1 MKHVLAFA
9 MVVAL
14 VVALVLG
21 CTTTRTLPDGTV
33 EVEQLDPQALAA
45 FIELARAAIEVAA
58 ATNEAEPDADEPD
71 GDVLADVLE
80 AAALAQAAQL
90 ILQDGVT
97 ADELESLKEIYAQ
110 VEELLARNNVRLKI
124 KTTR

>member
-1 MKHVLAFA
+1 MKHAFA
-9 MVVAL
+9 IAM

-45 FIELARAAIEVAA
+45 FVELARAAIEVAA
-58 ATNEAEPDADEPD
+58 ATNDAKPEADGPD
-71 GDVLADVLE
+71 GDVFADVLE

-97 ADELESLKEIYAQ
+97 AEEMESLKQIYAQ
-110 VEELLARNNVRLKI
+110 VEELLARNNVRLKL
-124 KTTR
+124 KTR

>member
-1 MKHVLAFA
+1 MKHVLALA
-9 MVVAL
+9 M

-45 FIELARAAIEVAA
+45 FVELARAAIEVAA
-58 ATNEAEPDADEPD
+58 AMNEAEPDTDAPD
-71 GDVLADVLE
+71 GDVFADVLE

-97 ADELESLKEIYAQ
+97 AEEMESLKEIYAQ
-110 VEELLARNNVRLKI
+110 VEALLARNNVRLKI

>member
-1 MKHVLAFA
+1 MKHVFAIA
-9 MVVAL
+9 MVVA
-14 VVALVLG
+14 VVLG

-45 FIELARAAIEVAA
+45 FVELARAAIEVAA
-58 ATNEAEPDADEPD
+58 ATNDAKPEADEPD

-97 ADELESLKEIYAQ
+97 AEEMESLKQIYAQ
-110 VEELLARNNVRLKI
+110 VEELLARNNVKLKL
-124 KTTR
+124 KTRC

>member
-1 MKHVLAFA
+1 MKHVFA
-9 MVVAL
+9 IAM

-45 FIELARAAIEVAA
+45 FVELARAAIEVAA
-58 ATNEAEPDADEPD
+58 ATNDAKPEADEPD

-97 ADELESLKEIYAQ
+97 AEEMESLKQIYAQ
-110 VEELLARNNVRLKI
+110 VEELLARNNVRLKL
-124 KTTR
+124 KTAR

>member
-1 MKHVLAFA
+1 MKHVLALA
-9 MVVAL
+9 M

-45 FIELARAAIEVAA
+45 FVELARAAIEVAA
-58 ATNEAEPDADEPD
+58 AMNEAEPDTDAPD
-71 GDVLADVLE
+71 GDVFADVLE

-97 ADELESLKEIYAQ
+97 AEELESLKEIYAQ
-110 VEELLARNNVRLKI
+110 VEALLARNNVRLKI

>member
-1 MKHVLAFA
+1 MKHVLALA
-9 MVVAL
+9 M

-45 FIELARAAIEVAA
+45 FVELARAAIEVAA
-58 ATNEAEPDADEPD
+58 ATNEAEPDTDAPD
-71 GDVLADVLE
+71 GDVFADVLE

-97 ADELESLKEIYAQ
+97 AEEMESLKEIYAQ
-110 VEELLARNNVRLKI
+110 VEALLARNNVRLKI

>member
-1 MKHVLAFA
+1 MKHVFA
-9 MVVAL
+9 IAM

-45 FIELARAAIEVAA
+45 FVELARAAIEVAA
-58 ATNEAEPDADEPD
+58 ATNDAKPESDEPD

-97 ADELESLKEIYAQ
+97 TEEMESLKQIYAQ
-110 VEELLARNNVRLKI
+110 VEELLARNNVRLKL
-124 KTTR
+124 KTAR

>member
-1 MKHVLAFA
+1 MKHVLAIA
-9 MVVAL
+9 M

-45 FIELARAAIEVAA
+45 FVELARAAIEVAA
-58 ATNEAEPDADEPD
+58 ATNDAKPEADEPD

-97 ADELESLKEIYAQ
+97 AEEMESLKQIYAQ
-110 VEELLARNNVRLKI
+110 VEELLARNNVKLKL
-124 KTTR
+124 KTR

>member
-9 MVVAL
+9 M

-45 FIELARAAIEVAA
+45 FVELARAAIEVAA
-58 ATNEAEPDADEPD
+58 ATNEAEPDADEPY
-71 GDVLADVLE
+71 GDVFADVLE

>member
-1 MKHVLAFA
+1 

-45 FIELARAAIEVAA
+45 FVELARAAIEVAA
-58 ATNEAEPDADEPD
+58 VTNEAEPDTDAPD
-71 GDVLADVLE
+71 GDVFADVLE

>member
-9 MVVAL
+9 M

-45 FIELARAAIEVAA
+45 FVELARAAIEVAA
-58 ATNEAEPDADEPD
+58 ATNDAKPEADEPD

-97 ADELESLKEIYAQ
+97 AEEMESLKQIYAQ
-110 VEELLARNNVRLKI
+110 VEELLARNNVRLKL
-124 KTTR
+124 KTAR

>member
-1 MKHVLAFA
+1 M
-9 MVVAL
+9 

-45 FIELARAAIEVAA
+45 FVELARAAIEVAA

-71 GDVLADVLE
+71 GDVFADVLE

-97 ADELESLKEIYAQ
+97 AEEMDSLKQIYAQ
-110 VEELLARNNVRLKI
+110 VEELLVRNNVRLKL
-124 KTTR
+124 KTAR

>member
-9 MVVAL
+9 M

-45 FIELARAAIEVAA
+45 FVELARAAIEVAA

-71 GDVLADVLE
+71 GDVFADVLE

-97 ADELESLKEIYAQ
+97 AEEMDSLKQIYAQ
-110 VEELLARNNVRLKI
+110 VEELLVRNNVRLKL
-124 KTTR
+124 KTAR